1 LPRQT
6 EQSEDSG
13 PLPIP
18 ELNPLLNP
26 VLGQNMGRWAEVYF
40 TSPPEK
46 REQAVMDLLREL
58 ESKGTATEIFSGA
71 PSWSPKQASAPLFT
85 SSDPNDADTGS
96 VTARCRT
103 CGREMSVSQNYCRMC
118 GAKKVQQQLDTL
130 PVRDFSANELPRGE
144 TPQYERDSHE
154 YREPMLEEN
163 GHDVYEPRSTRNEF
177 SLFQL
182 GREPDD
188 NHDNQ
193 DDEIFS
199 YDPPS
204 HPYRAYIGIVLA
216 IVIVALGYM
225 AWRSAQT
232 TSQTAHVQSQAP
244 PEVAAQPPATA
255 PEPTPPAKTQQSDTP
270 DRTGSP
276 EEEKAA
282 PAHSKA
288 SAKTREKAPD
298 QVRSD
303 ASAGAK
309 SALAEPTPEYG
320 SQELATAQRYL
331 SGADGQRNS
340 AEGAKWLWKSMAK
353 HNSTAML
360 LLADLYLKGDGVS
373 KNCEQAHVLLD
384 SAARG
389 GMKQAG
395 ERLRHLQAFGCE

>member
-1 LPRQT
+1 
-6 EQSEDSG
+6 
-13 PLPIP
+13 
-18 ELNPLLNP
+18 
-26 VLGQNMGRWAEVYF
+26 
-40 TSPPEK
+40 
-46 REQAVMDLLREL
+46 
-58 ESKGTATEIFSGA
+58 
-71 PSWSPKQASAPLFT
+71 
-85 SSDPNDADTGS
+85 
-96 VTARCRT
+96 
-103 CGREMSVSQNYCRMC
+103 
-118 GAKKVQQQLDTL
+118 L
-130 PVRDFSANELPRGE
+130 PVRDFSANELPREE
-144 TPQYERDSHE
+144 TPQYEPDSHE
-154 YREPMLEEN
+154 YREPMLESN

-188 NHDNQ
+188 ND

-232 TSQTAHVQSQAP
+232 TSQTSHVQSQAP
-244 PEVAAQPPATA
+244 PEVAAQPPAAA
-255 PEPTPPAKTQQSDTP
+255 PQPTPPAGTQKADTP
-270 DRTGSP
+270 DRMGSP
-276 EEEKAA
+276 EKETAA
-282 PAHSKA
+282 PTHSSA
-288 SAKTREKAPD
+288 STKTSEKAPD
-298 QVRSD
+298 PDEVRSN
-303 ASAGAK
+303 ASDRER
-309 SALAEPTPEYG
+309 STLAEPSTGNANQELNG
-320 SQELATAQRYL
+320 SQELAMAQHYL
-331 SGADGQRNS
+331 DAGGQRNS